1 MGLRYRKSIKM
12 GPFRLNISKSG
23 IGYSVGVK
31 GYRVTKKAGGGYRTT
46 MSVPGTGISY
56 VKDHSGKYVPVA
68 CEAPP
73 PAGYCEQ
80 CGHPFGDGNKRC
92 PDCGMKIKREKRKI
106 DVKNTLLSIML
117 LGLIVFAIAFSASGC
132 SAQPAEDPEP
142 QTSIS
147 VVKPTVEDFK
157 EPEPEPAPEP
167 AEEISVP
174 EPEPEPEPVPEPEPE
189 PEPTPKPAPAPQPK
203 PEPEPEPEP
212 APAPAPTPEPDPEP
226 APKPEPKVSYIG
238 NYNTQKF
245 HELDCS
251 SVNDMKES
259 NKRELYTRDEAIS
272 KGYEPCKRCDP

>member
-12 GPFRLNISKSG
+12 GPFRLNFSKSG

-46 MSVPGTGISY
+46 ASVPGTGISY
-56 VKDHSGKYVPVA
+56 VKDHSGKAVRSTPDYVPPLP
-68 CEAPP
+68 EQF
-73 PAGYCEQ
+73 CEQ
-80 CGHPFGDGNKRC
+80 CGHPVGGGNRVC
-92 PDCGMKIKREKRKI
+92 PECGVKVKHEKRKM
-106 DVKNTLLSIML
+106 DKGPLCAALLVVL
-117 LGLIVFAIAFSASGC
+117 FALAIAIGSSGC
-132 SAQPAEDPEP
+132 AAQPAEDPAP

-157 EPEPEPAPEP
+157 EPEPEPEPEA

-174 EPEPEPEPVPEPEPE
+174 EPEPEPVPEPAPE
-189 PEPTPKPAPAPQPK
+189 

-226 APKPEPKVSYIG
+226 EPKPEPKVSYIG
-238 NYNTQKF
+238 NKNTKKF